1 MARLSQQ
8 ALEQY
13 REQGFV
19 RGGKILS
26 DRELARLREKIDR
39 LIAELPAG
47 TRPENMPSVH
57 YRYRYFLDLFLS
69 DPLVD
74 IAEQILGPDVALF
87 TSYVISK
94 RPGDGLAVDWH
105 QDAAFFPIDPMETF
119 TVWLAV
125 DDSDREN
132 GCMRVIPGSHRNKVL
147 LNHRVDPVH
156 QTTLP
161 LSFPEVD
168 QTEAVDVELEAGEFS
183 AHDVYLWH
191 GSNPNRSQ
199 RRRCGITIK
208 YIPTHVRIDR
218 TFVSPTGFDWS
229 GLRLYLARGR
239 PGESNEYFN
248 L

>member
-1 MARLSQQ
+1 MAKLNQQ
-8 ALEQY
+8 SLAQY
-13 REQGFV
+13 RQQGFV

-26 DRELARLREKIDR
+26 DSELARLREEIDR
-39 LIAELPAG
+39 LIAGLPAG

-57 YRYRYFLDLFLS
+57 YRNRYFLDLFLS
-69 DPLVD
+69 EPLVD

-94 RPGDGLAVDWH
+94 RPADGLEVEWH

-125 DDSDREN
+125 DDSDRRN
-132 GCMRVIPGSHRNKVL
+132 GCMQVIPGSHRNKVL
-147 LNHRVDPVH
+147 LNHRVD
-156 QTTLP
+156 TDRRSTLP
-161 LSFPEVD
+161 LAFRQVD
-168 QTEAVDVELEAGEFS
+168 QTRAVDVELKAGEFS
-183 AHDVYLWH
+183 AHDVFLWH
-191 GSNPNRSQ
+191 GSNPNRSR

-208 YIPTHVRIDR
+208 YIPTYVRIDR

-239 PGESNEYFN
+239 PGEHNEYFN
-248 L
+248 H